1 MNNRD
6 LIPLTCTGHTQAVVD
21 LHFSPMTYDRKYY
34 LISAS
39 KGDWLGTFKGHK
51 AAVWS
56 ARLSKDATKALTS
69 SSDQTARV
77 WSTQI
82 GQELCSLAHNTTVH
96 SAEFNHDDTKVAT
109 GGDKSLKIF
118 DLYRPDALPIE
129 LMDSTTDIV
138 WDDSRHTLISAST
151 NKIRLWDLRTMR
163 ERAHIEACDSVRFLR
178 LSPDGNYVCWAAGH
192 TVNFWKPDSGLEDVK
207 RFETREKTCSVSLHP
222 DHDRFVTAS
231 DDDMSVRMY
240 DFNRGISKGHH
251 SPINT
256 ISYSPDGELYATGSE
271 DGIIRLWQTNPTKAY
286 GLWQLAKWEC

>member
-21 LHFSPMTYDRKYY
+21 LHFSLMTCDKKCY

-39 KGDWLGTFKGHK
+39 KDGYPIMRDGITGDWLGTFKGHK

-77 WSTQI
+77 WSTQM
-82 GQELCSLAHNTTVH
+82 GQELCSLAHTATVH

-109 GGDKSLKIF
+109 GDDKSLKIF

-129 LMDSTTDIV
+129 LIGSTTDLV
-138 WDDSRHTLISAST
+138 WDDSRHTLMSANT
-151 NKIRLWDLRTMR
+151 NKIRLWDLRTMH
-163 ERAHIEACDSVRFLR
+163 ERAQIETRDSVRFLR
-178 LSPDGNYVCWAAGH
+178 LLPDGNYVCWAAGH

-207 RFETREKTCSVSLHP
+207 KVETREKTCSVSLHP

-240 DFNRGISKGHH
+240 DFNRGQVKGICKSHH
-251 SPINT
+251 SLINT
-256 ISYSPDGELYATGSE
+256 ISYSLDGELYATGS
-271 DGIIRLWQTNPTKAY
+271 GK
-286 GLWQLAKWEC
+286 KS